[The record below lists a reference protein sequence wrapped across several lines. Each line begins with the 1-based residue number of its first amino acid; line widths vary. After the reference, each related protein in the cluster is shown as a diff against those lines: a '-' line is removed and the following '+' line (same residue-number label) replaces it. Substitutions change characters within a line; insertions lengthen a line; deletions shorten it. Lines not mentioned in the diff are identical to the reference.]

1 MRKMFITTAVTRWPS
16 PSGTNLQNKTETE
29 MNKKNYNAKP
39 FSIFMS
45 YIAGHKKLFGID
57 MLCALLVAL
66 IDLIFP
72 YVSRYSMKVMLPNK
86 LYATFFTVMA
96 VMVLAYVLKAGLYY
110 VITVIGHKMGVLVES
125 DMRRDV
131 FTHMQS
137 LSFSYYDHNRT
148 GVLMSRITSDLFEIT
163 ELAHHGPENIV
174 ICTLTIVG
182 ALAVMFA
189 MQWQLALVITLALPL
204 CAWFTIKQRIKMKEA
219 NIEVKRKTAE
229 IYSAIES
236 SISGIRTAKAFANE
250 DQESDKFDRA
260 NEMFRGSKV
269 EYYKSMGL
277 FNSGMEFTTG
287 IVQVVVIAV
296 GGLLIMQNKMNYIDL
311 ITFSLYVST
320 FVSPV
325 RKLTQFAELY
335 MQGTA
340 GFARFLEVMRTEP
353 TIKDAPDAMELGAVE
368 GKIDYNHVSF
378 NYGNGI
384 PVLSDV
390 DLHIAAGQC
399 LAVVGPSGGGKTTLC
414 QLLPRFYDVC
424 EGSVTVDGIDV
435 RHVTQASLRR
445 NIGVIQQ
452 DVFMFAG
459 TIRENIRYGRP
470 DATDKEIVEAAVRAQ
485 IHSEIMEMP
494 DGYDSYIGERGV
506 MLSGGQKQR
515 ISIARVFLKNPKI
528 LILDEATSALDTVTE
543 QRIQASLDE
552 LSEGRTTIII
562 AHRLSTVK
570 NADVIAVVEGEHIVE
585 MGSHSE
591 LMAKNGEYAALCR
604 AQQIEKGEE
613 SC

>member
-1 MRKMFITTAVTRWPS
+1 MFITTAVTRWPS

-182 ALAVMFA
+182 ALAVMFV

-470 DATDKEIVEAAVRAQ
+470 DATDEEIVEAAVRAQ

>member
-1 MRKMFITTAVTRWPS
+1 MFITTAVTRWPS

-96 VMVLAYVLKAGLYY
+96 VLVLAYVLKAGLYY

-311 ITFSLYVST
+311 ITFSLYVSA

-470 DATDKEIVEAAVRAQ
+470 DATDEEIVEAAVRAQ

>member
-1 MRKMFITTAVTRWPS
+1 MFITTAVTRWPS

-368 GKIDYNHVSF
+368 GNIDYNHVSF

-390 DLHIAAGQC
+390 DLHIAAGEC

-470 DATDKEIVEAAVRAQ
+470 DATDEEIVEAAVRAQ

>member
-1 MRKMFITTAVTRWPS
+1 MFITTAVTRWPS

-96 VMVLAYVLKAGLYY
+96 IMVLAYVLKAGLYY

-250 DQESDKFDRA
+250 NQESDKFDRA
-260 NEMFRGSKV
+260 NELFRGSKV

-296 GGLLIMQNKMNYIDL
+296 GGLLIMREKMNYIDL

-353 TIKDAPDAMELGAVE
+353 TIKDAPDAIELETTE
-368 GKIDYNHVSF
+368 GRIDYNHVSF

-390 DLHIAAGQC
+390 DLHIAPGQC

-424 EGSVTVDGIDV
+424 EGSVEVDGIDV
-435 RHVTQASLRR
+435 RRVTQASLRR

-470 DATDKEIVEAAVRAQ
+470 DANDEEIVEAAVRAQ

>member
-1 MRKMFITTAVTRWPS
+1 MFITTAVTRWPS

-470 DATDKEIVEAAVRAQ
+470 DATDEEIVEAAVRAQ
-485 IHSEIMEMP
+485 IHSEIMEIP

-570 NADVIAVVEGEHIVE
+570 NADVIAVVEGEHIIE